1 MKLLQ
6 VLQEGLAEFNA
17 QTRSPMLLV
26 LFTYAAQH
34 VLRISRIIRQPFGNA
49 LLVGVGGG
57 GRQSLT
63 KLATSMAG
71 YNVFQVEI
79 TKLYG
84 LMEWQEDLKV
94 PTGGTYF
101 RNVGWHL
108 PFYKLH
114 DLVKSS

>member
-1 MKLLQ
+1 MLLVRRYEEISDHVKLLHM
-6 VLQEGLAEFNA
+6 LHEGLNEFNA
-17 QTRSPMLLV
+17 QTRSPMHLV

-63 KLATSMAG
+63 RLATSMAG
-71 YNVFQVEI
+71 FGIFQVEI

-84 LMEWQEDLKV
+84 ILEWCEDLKV
-94 PTGGTYF
+94 T
-101 RNVGWHL
+101 NN
-108 PFYKLH
+108 
-114 DLVKSS
+114 

>member
-1 MKLLQ
+1 MLLNCRYEEIPDQVKLL
-6 VLQEGLAEFNA
+6 LMLHEGLNEFNA
-17 QTRSPMLLV
+17 QTRSPMHLV

-63 KLATSMAG
+63 RLATSMAG
-71 YNVFQVEI
+71 FAIFQVEI

-84 LMEWQEDLKV
+84 ILEWCEDLKV
-94 PTGGTYF
+94 TYHVF
-101 RNVGWHL
+101 VI
-108 PFYKLH
+108 
-114 DLVKSS
+114 KSIFMV